1 MDKKPLIIIV
11 LVLIALS
18 VLAFFVV
25 VISKKTTS
33 PNIVTNIIAEVKNSQ
48 LQGLKIEVLTEGMGS
63 ETQKGDRVVVKYVG
77 TFKDGT
83 QFASSDDSQKPLTFV
98 LGEKDVI
105 KGWELGVLGMKVG
118 EKRRLTVPSSLAYG
132 KAGKPPL
139 IPPNTSLIFD
149 IELVIILVK

>member
-83 QFASSDDSQKPLTFV
+83 QFASSDDSRSPS
-98 LGEKDVI
+98 
-105 KGWELGVLGMKVG
+105 
-118 EKRRLTVPSSLAYG
+118 RLYWAKKMS
-132 KAGKPPL
+132 
-139 IPPNTSLIFD
+139 
-149 IELVIILVK
+149 